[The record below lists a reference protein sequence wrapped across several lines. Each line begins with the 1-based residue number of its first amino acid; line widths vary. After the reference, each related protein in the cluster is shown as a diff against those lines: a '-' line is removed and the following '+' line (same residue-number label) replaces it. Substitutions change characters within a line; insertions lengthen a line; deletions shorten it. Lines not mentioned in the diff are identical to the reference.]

1 MYKFYPQKTNGE
13 LRKTPLT
20 ADSALEI
27 AKEISSYYQYYQ
39 YEFFNGFEK
48 IKEYKYKFIVRKEE
62 KTIEDLKNLVLQ
74 NWETLKEEY
83 NKAFNDIKNKKQ
95 KKLDEQ
101 IDKLNDKQKELFAL
115 LHGNLSYSSYDEYS
129 DKSYINYPLL
139 FGISLEPIKVLVSEM
154 ETLFPKYHVYK
165 EYEKLLFNKN

>member
-1 MYKFYPQKTNGE
+1 MKYKFYPQKTNGE

-27 AKEISSYYQYYQ
+27 AEEISSYYQW
-39 YEFFNGFEK
+39 EFLKGFDK
-48 IKEYKYKFIVRKEE
+48 IKEYKYKFIIGNEE

-83 NKAFNDIKNKKQ
+83 NKVFNNIKNKKQ

-101 IDKLNDKQKELFAL
+101 IDQLNDKQKELFAL
-115 LHGNLSYSSYDEYS
+115 LHGNLSYSSYDEYR
-129 DKSYINYPLL
+129 DKSYIDYPLL

-154 ETLFPKYHVYK
+154 EISFPKYRVYK
-165 EYEKLLFNKN
+165 EYERFLSN